1 MNILILSL
9 CIVVLVLQI
18 VRFKIN
24 PFIAFITTSLLAGLT
39 LGVPVDKLAN
49 TIQKG
54 FGDMLG
60 SITLIIIFWYV
71 YWEAN
76 GFFRSCVCN
85 CGYGYEVDGREICA
99 PGAYDYRFYRRD
111 TFIL

>member
-54 FGDMLG
+54 FGDML
-60 SITLIIIFWYV
+60 IYYANHYFWYV

-99 PGAYDYRFYRRD
+99 PGAYDYRFYSRD